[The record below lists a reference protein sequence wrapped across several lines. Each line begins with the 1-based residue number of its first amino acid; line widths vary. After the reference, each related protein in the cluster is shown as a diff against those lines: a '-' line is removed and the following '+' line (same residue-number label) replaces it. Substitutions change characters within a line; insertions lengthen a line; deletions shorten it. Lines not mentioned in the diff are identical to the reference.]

1 MLEKENLKK
10 NFAFQFLYQIVIL
23 IIPMILSPYLTR
35 TLQETSLGIY
45 SYVHSIS
52 YYFVVL
58 ANLGISRHGQRL
70 IAQNRDDYVKLRKA
84 FWSLF
89 TFHGV
94 FSALVL
100 IIYLGFVLIFVRSD
114 STVFFIES
122 LFVVSALFDITWLF
136 YGLENFKS
144 VVIRNLI
151 IKVFQCICIFLFVHN
166 PADLS
171 IYTLISSGSILA
183 GQFVMIPQA
192 IKLVKP
198 IQFEKSDII
207 VHTKPMIVFAIAVI
221 ASTLYTTFDMTLLGL
236 MTNKE
241 NVAFYN
247 YSNQIISI
255 PNTIIGVI
263 GTVMFPK
270 ACRMA
275 AEGNLREQKV
285 YINYSIILTAL
296 ISMGSIFGLL
306 AVSDLF
312 AIVYYGEAFA
322 ICGNIMKAL
331 SPIIYIIGM
340 GNIVRTQYMIPNAM
354 DKEYIL
360 CIVFNAIINLALS
373 ILLIPVLGIYGAVI
387 GTISAECFGF
397 IYQLVLCRKF
407 INIVDIINMS
417 VPFAIIGLIMYGC
430 IEIVDRFY
438 SNSIT
443 ALVLQVIVGII
454 AFGVLTVVY
463 IFKYNKNLSEL
474 LLNALKSKRKNN
486 I

>member
-52 YYFVVL
+52 YYFVVI

-70 IAQNRDDYVKLRKA
+70 IAQNRDNPTKLRKA

-94 FSALVL
+94 FSVLVL
-100 IIYLGFVLIFVRSD
+100 IVYLGFVLIFVKSD
-114 STVFFIES
+114 TTVFLIES

-151 IKVFQCICIFLFVHN
+151 IKVLQCICIFLLVHN
-166 PADLS
+166 PSDLNK
-171 IYTLISSGSILA
+171 YTLISSGSILA

-192 IKLVKP
+192 IKMVKP
-198 IQFEKSDII
+198 IKFAKNDIV
-207 VHTKPMIVFAIAVI
+207 VHTKPMIIFAIAVI

-275 AEGNLREQKV
+275 AEGNLREQKI
-285 YINYSIILTAL
+285 YINYSIISTAL
-296 ISMGSIFGLL
+296 ISMGAIFGLL

-322 ICGNIMKAL
+322 VCGDIMKAL
-331 SPIIYIIGM
+331 SPIVYIIGM

-360 CIVFNAIINLALS
+360 CIVFNAIINLILS
-373 ILLIPVLGIYGAVI
+373 ILLIPMLGIYGAVI

-397 IYQLVLCRKF
+397 VYQLALCRKF
-407 INIVDIINMS
+407 INIADIFNMS
-417 VPFAIIGLIMYGC
+417 FPFAIIGLIMYGC
-430 IEIVDRFY
+430 IKIVSKFY
-438 SNSIT
+438 SNSII
-443 ALVLQVIVGII
+443 ALVIQVIVGMSVF
-454 AFGVLTVVY
+454 AVLTMFY
-463 IFKYNKNLSEL
+463 ALKYNTELKEL
-474 LLNALKSKRKNN
+474 LLNALKSK
-486 I
+486 